1 MNFSTPVKPAK
12 PDFQIHYGMKMI
24 SMGSCFS
31 ENIGKA
37 FQKYKFDILI
47 NPFGQQYNPLSI
59 AYAIDRICHL
69 QVYTETELVQHHELY
84 HSFDHHSD
92 FSKPGLTETKDFI
105 NANLVQA
112 HEQLKTSDV
121 LFLTFGTAHV
131 FSLPETEKIVSNCH
145 KLPTSHFSKRM
156 LEVLEIVAALD
167 QAIAQIRN
175 LNPNIQIILTVSP
188 VRYFAFGI
196 EENTLSKSLLFI
208 AIQQLR
214 KLRTDLYYFPAYEIV
229 MDELRD
235 YRYFAEDMLHPNHQ
249 ATRYVWEV
257 LKETMID
264 IANRKTMDEVDEI
277 VRAANHKPRNP
288 HSEAHK
294 QFISKYKEKI
304 LNLQERFPAMNFQ
317 SELHTLQSI

>member
-1 MNFSTPVKPAK
+1 MNFSTPVKPTK
-12 PDFQIHYGMKMI
+12 PAFQIQYGMKMI

-31 ENIGKA
+31 EKIGKA

-59 AYAIDRICHL
+59 AYAIDRICKL
-69 QVYTETELVQHHELY
+69 SLYNPSELVQHHELF

-92 FSKPGLTETKDFI
+92 FSKPGLDQTTTFI
-105 NANLVQA
+105 NTNLVQA
-112 HEQLKTSDV
+112 HHQLKEADV

-131 FSLPETEKIVSNCH
+131 FSLPETGKIVSNCH
-145 KLPTSHFSKRM
+145 KLPTSRFSKRM
-156 LEVLEIVAALD
+156 LEVSEIVSAIDLAL
-167 QAIAQIRN
+167 AQIQS
-175 LNPNIQIILTVSP
+175 LNPKIQVILTISP

-196 EENTLSKSLLFI
+196 EENTLSKSLLFV

-214 KLRTDLYYFPAYEIV
+214 QLRPDLYYFPAYEIV

-235 YRYFAEDMLHPNHQ
+235 YRFFAEDMLHPNHQ
-249 ATRYVWEV
+249 ATRYVWDV

-264 IANRKTMDEVDEI
+264 PTNRKIMEEIEEI

-288 HSEAHK
+288 HSEAHN
-294 QFISKYKEKI
+294 QFITKYNEKI
-304 LNLQERFPAMNFQ
+304 LDLQKRFPEMNFQ
-317 SELHTLQSI
+317 DELRTLQTI